1 MKLLAGNKGGDEA
14 ATYEDVLVAFHV
26 RAIILAVV

>member
-1 MKLLAGNKGGDEA
+1 MRLLAGNKGGKA
-14 ATYEDVLVAFHV
+14 AMYEDVLVAFHV

>member
-1 MKLLAGNKGGDEA
+1 MRLLAGNKGGEA